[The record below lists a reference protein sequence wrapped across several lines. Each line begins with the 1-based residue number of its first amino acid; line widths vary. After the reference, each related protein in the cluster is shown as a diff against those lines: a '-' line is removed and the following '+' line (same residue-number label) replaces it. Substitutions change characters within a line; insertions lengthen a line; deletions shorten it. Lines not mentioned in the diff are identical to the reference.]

1 LTFLEA
7 GKLWLLLFIPVLI
20 AAYVL
25 LQRRR
30 RSYTMRFTN
39 LELLAAVAPKR
50 PGLKRH
56 IPPVAM
62 LLALMFLVGALA
74 RPVVERPVPREQA
87 GIMLV
92 IDVSLSMAATDV
104 APDRITAAQ
113 TAAIDF
119 VKTLPSELKVGV
131 VAFSELS
138 SLVSPLSHDRQQ
150 TELAIESL
158 SPVGGTAIGEGLF
171 TALDEINRAAT
182 DNKKAP
188 ASVLLLSDGKWNRG
202 RSPEEAATQAKSM
215 GVKVFTVGLGTE
227 GATLDLGGQQ
237 VPVSLD
243 ETELRAMAET
253 TGGTYSRSADAESL
267 RDVYKGLGSALGFE
281 EEKQEVTAVAAG
293 IAAVLLVMSALVSL
307 IWFQRIP

>member
-7 GKLWLLLFIPVLI
+7 GKLWLLLLIPVLI

-119 VKTLPSELKVGV
+119 VKTLPKELKVGV

-138 SLVSPLSHDRQQ
+138 SLVSPMSHDRQQ

-202 RSPEEAATQAKSM
+202 RSPDEAAAQAKTM

-227 GATLDLGGQQ
+227 GATLDLGGQL

-281 EEKQEVTAVAAG
+281 KEKQEVTAVAAG